1 MLFNDE
7 WPAVRLCDIL
17 TERLEKSKKNN
28 QHEVLSSTIKGIY
41 AQRKYFSKDIASE
54 NNVGY
59 KIICLHDIVLSPQN
73 LWMGNIN
80 YNNKFD
86 IGIVSPSY
94 KIYKVSPKF
103 DRNFVASMLK
113 THRALYNYLLVSEQG
128 ASVVRRNLNMEAF
141 EQLTFKIPPYEL
153 QIKIGC
159 TLSSMQKLLE
169 NAIAMK
175 QAYDN
180 QKKYLLQQMFI

>member
-1 MLFNDE
+1 
-7 WPAVRLCDIL
+7 
-17 TERLEKSKKNN
+17 
-28 QHEVLSSTIKGIY
+28 
-41 AQRKYFSKDIASE
+41 
-54 NNVGY
+54 
-59 KIICLHDIVLSPQN
+59 
-73 LWMGNIN
+73 
-80 YNNKFD
+80 
-86 IGIVSPSY
+86 
-94 KIYKVSPKF
+94 
-103 DRNFVASMLK
+103 VASMLK
-113 THRALYNYLLVSEQG
+113 THRALYDYLLVSEQG